1 MEILQSLFR
10 WIHVV
15 AGILWIGHLYF
26 FNFVN
31 AQFAPTLDADS
42 KKKVVPE
49 LMPRALYFFR
59 WGAAWTWI
67 SGVLLLALVYYHGK
81 ITFNEVGAWGP
92 RAYVALVLVFVG
104 VYIYDFLVKG
114 PLKNPKLQFWVGW
127 LLFTAAV
134 YFLDLVAHFAPRS
147 YGIHLGAMFGSF
159 MAFNVW
165 YRIWPAQRK
174 ILAAIKG
181 GTPPDAALVALAGS
195 RSKHNTYMSVPLVFA
210 MMSYH
215 STWADAPWKF
225 SVVILVGWAATF
237 WLYTKSKG
245 VKGI

>member
-15 AGILWIGHLYF
+15 AGTLWIGHLYF
-26 FNFVN
+26 FNWVN
-31 AQFAPTLDADS
+31 ANFAATMDGET

-67 SGVLLLALVYYHGK
+67 TGLLLLLLVYYHGG
-81 ITFNEVGAWGP
+81 IMFNPIGAWGP
-92 RAYVALVLVFVG
+92 RAIVALVLVFPG
-104 VYIYDFLVKG
+104 VYIYEILVKTI
-114 PLKNPKLQFWVGW
+114 LKNPKVTFWGGW
-127 LLFTAAV
+127 ILASLVV
-134 YFLDLVAHFAPRS
+134 YFFADIAHLSYRS
-147 YGIHLGAMFGSF
+147 YAIHLGAMFGSF

-174 ILAAIKG
+174 IIAAVKAG
-181 GTPPDAALVALAGS
+181 QAPDAAVVALAGT

-210 MMSYH
+210 MVSQH
-215 STWADAPWKF
+215 ATWAAKPGYV
-225 SVVILVGWAATF
+225 SAVILVGWAVTF
-237 WLYTKSKG
+237 WIYGKAKT
-245 VKGI
+245 VKGF